1 MGGRS
6 AGSRAFTGGVPPLSR
21 IFIVGSGVVG
31 SATGRGLAA
40 AGHTVTF
47 VDIAPA
53 RLAAL
58 ADEGLDARPALDL
71 AGEPESFIFLTLP
84 TPNRG
89 GSYDLTA
96 LRQGAED
103 VGRALRQ
110 ADARHV
116 VVVRSTVPPGT
127 TEGVVRPAVE
137 QAAGLLE
144 GDGFSIAAN
153 PEFLR
158 AASADDDFRWPW
170 MTVVGARSRRVGER
184 LGDLLS
190 PFGGELR
197 VFGDPATAELVKCA
211 HNIYNAAKI
220 SFWNEMWLVCR
231 RLGIDHD
238 DVAGTVARSAEG
250 SFNREYGIRGGAPYG
265 GECLPKDTLGFL
277 GFASSIGVRM
287 PILEAVTE
295 VNDVLHGMVAAE
307 LDGLDADGDDRLIR
321 ADADDRLIRVDGAG
335 HAGHAGRTAGRR

>member
-1 MGGRS
+1 
-6 AGSRAFTGGVPPLSR
+6 LSR

-47 VDIAPA
+47 VDVAPA
-53 RLAAL
+53 RLAEL
-58 ADEGLDARPALDL
+58 ADQGLDARPALDL
-71 AGEPESFIFLTLP
+71 AGEPESFVFLTLP

-89 GSYDLTA
+89 RGYDLSA

-103 VGRALRQ
+103 VGRALAQ

-127 TEGVVRPAVE
+127 TEDVVRPAIE
-137 QAAGLLE
+137 RASGLTE
-144 GDGFSIAAN
+144 GEGFSLAAN

-170 MTVVGARSRRVGER
+170 MTVIGAHSRRVGER
-184 LGDLLS
+184 LRDLLA

-197 VFGDPATAELVKCA
+197 VFDDPATAELAKCA
-211 HNIYNAAKI
+211 HNIYNATKI
-220 SFWNEMWLVCR
+220 SFWNEMWLVCQH
-231 RLGIDHD
+231 LGIDHD
-238 DVAGTVARSAEG
+238 DVATTVAHSAEG

-277 GFASSIGVRM
+277 GFADSIGVPM
-287 PILEAVTE
+287 PVLEAVTE
-295 VNDVLHGMVAAE
+295 VNEALDALVTAE
-307 LDGLDADGDDRLIR
+307 LAHLEDEPRDGDRLIR
-321 ADADDRLIRVDGAG
+321 LHDRIRGGTEAVAG
-335 HAGHAGRTAGRR
+335 SPSSR

>member
-1 MGGRS
+1 M
-6 AGSRAFTGGVPPLSR
+6 SR

-31 SATGRGLAA
+31 AATGRGLAA

-53 RLAAL
+53 RLAEL
-58 ADEGLDARPALDL
+58 AAEGLDARPALDL

-89 GSYDLTA
+89 RGYDLTA

-103 VGRALRQ
+103 VGRALAQ

-127 TEGVVRPAVE
+127 TEDVVRPAIE
-137 QAAGLLE
+137 KAAGRKE
-144 GDGFSIAAN
+144 GDGFSLAAN

-184 LGDLLS
+184 LRDLLA

-197 VFGDPATAELVKCA
+197 LFDDPATAELAKCA

-231 RLGIDHD
+231 RLGLDHD
-238 DVAGTVARSAEG
+238 AVAGTVARSAEG

-265 GECLPKDTLGFL
+265 GACLPKDTLGFL
-277 GFASSIGVRM
+277 GFAASVGVRM
-287 PILEAVTE
+287 PLLEAVTE
-295 VNDVLHGMVAAE
+295 VNEALGALVTAE
-307 LDGLDADGDDRLIR
+307 IDHLEGEDRLIR
-321 ADADDRLIRVDGAG
+321 LHDRAGGAQAV
-335 HAGHAGRTAGRR
+335 AGSSGSH

>member
-1 MGGRS
+1 
-6 AGSRAFTGGVPPLSR
+6 LSR

-53 RLAAL
+53 RLGEL
-58 ADEGLDARPALDL
+58 AGEGLDARPALDL
-71 AGEPESFIFLTLP
+71 AGEPESFVFLTLP
-84 TPNRG
+84 TPNSGRG
-89 GSYDLTA
+89 YDLTA

-103 VGRALRQ
+103 VGRALAQ
-110 ADARHV
+110 ADAHHV

-127 TEGVVRPAVE
+127 TEDVVRPAIE
-137 QAAGLLE
+137 AASGRQE
-144 GDGFSIAAN
+144 GDGFSLAAN

-184 LGDLLS
+184 LRDLLA

-197 VFGDPATAELVKCA
+197 LFDDPATAELVKCA
-211 HNIYNAAKI
+211 HNVYNAAKI

-231 RLGIDHD
+231 RLGLDHD
-238 DVAGTVARSAEG
+238 AVATTVAQSAEG

-277 GFASSIGVRM
+277 GFASSVGVRM
-287 PILEAVTE
+287 PVLEAVTE
-295 VNDVLHGMVAAE
+295 VNDAMGALVTAE
-307 LDGLDADGDDRLIR
+307 LERLDGAEAADVANDRLIHLRDRTGTGDR
-321 ADADDRLIRVDGAG
+321 AVAG
-335 HAGHAGRTAGRR
+335 SPGTH

>member
-1 MGGRS
+1 VQPRYP
-6 AGSRAFTGGVPPLSR
+6 GGVPALSR

-31 SATGRGLAA
+31 SATGRGLVA

-53 RLAAL
+53 RLAEL
-58 ADEGLDARPALDL
+58 AAEGLDARPALDL
-71 AGEPESFIFLTLP
+71 AGEPESFVFLTLP

-89 GSYDLTA
+89 RSYDLTP

-103 VGRALRQ
+103 VGRALKQ

-127 TEGVVRPAVE
+127 TEDVVRPAIE
-137 QAAGLLE
+137 QASGLTE
-144 GDGFSIAAN
+144 GVGFSLAAN

-184 LGDLLS
+184 LRDLLA

-197 VFGDPATAELVKCA
+197 VFDDPATAELVKCA
-211 HNIYNAAKI
+211 HNIYNASKI

-231 RLGIDHD
+231 RLGLDHD
-238 DVAGTVARSAEG
+238 AVASTVAHSAEG

-277 GFASSIGVRM
+277 GFAAGIGVRM
-287 PILEAVTE
+287 PVLEAVTE
-295 VNDVLHGMVAAE
+295 VNDVLGAMVSAE
-307 LDGLDADGDDRLIR
+307 LDGFDDERLIR
-321 ADADDRLIRVDGAG
+321 LHDGAG
-335 HAGHAGRTAGRR
+335 VGSVAER